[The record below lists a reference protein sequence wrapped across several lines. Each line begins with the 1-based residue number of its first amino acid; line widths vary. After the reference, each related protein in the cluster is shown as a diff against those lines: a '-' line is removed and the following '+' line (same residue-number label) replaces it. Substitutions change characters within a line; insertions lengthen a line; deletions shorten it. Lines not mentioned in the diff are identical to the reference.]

1 MNYLLVVC
9 VAVLAQSFL
18 TSGFGLTRTST
29 LGLRATSAF
38 KLTTPTIQGRIDSA
52 LAMGGGFGAKLV
64 VKDGPDLPDMGS
76 ECKCGSSKKY
86 GDCCGPYHVGEKKPD
101 TVVEMVRSRF
111 SALANNHPSY
121 MQDTTHPS
129 NKEYVP
135 EDRKGKRS
143 KWRKSLEQFARVYD
157 FVSLEFVDENSQ
169 SISLSGK
176 AEGDTAEVEFIAK
189 LQPADYPDR
198 VPEMMKELSTFTVK
212 NGEWLYSAGAIK
224 NDFDVTLRPVKEEKS
239 KKMVTTRKIGVAGN
253 N

>member
-1 MNYLLVVC
+1 MKYLLVVC

-18 TSGFGLTRTST
+18 TLAYVRTST
-29 LGLRATSAF
+29 VGPRATSAF
-38 KLTTPTIQGRIDSA
+38 KLTTITRESRIDSS

-64 VKDGPDLPDMGS
+64 VVKDGPDLPDMGS
-76 ECKCGSSKKY
+76 KCKCRSSKKY
-86 GDCCGPYHVGEKKPD
+86 GDCCGPYHMGEKKPD

-121 MQDTTHPS
+121 MQDTTHPN

-157 FVSLEFVDENSQ
+157 FISLEFVDESSQ

-176 AEGDTAEVEFIAK
+176 ADGDTAEVEFIAK

-212 NGEWLYSAGAIK
+212 NGEWLYSAGVIK

-239 KKMVTTRKIGVAGN
+239 KKMVTTKKIGVAGN